1 MLLRRPLET
10 KEVFLELISQR
21 LSQGF
26 QLIILPH
33 KQSTNSQEF
42 LLSIGRI
49 FHKIIL
55 KGSTITVTGYRPRH
69 PYPTC
74 NIHYRY
80 RLQTPD
86 HMTYEVMFV
95 NRSRFDRNPTEYKSC

>member
-1 MLLRRPLET
+1 MNDYSGQQHKVLLRRPLET

-86 HMTYEVMFV
+86 HMTYEVMSV
-95 NRSRFDRNPTEYKSC
+95 Y